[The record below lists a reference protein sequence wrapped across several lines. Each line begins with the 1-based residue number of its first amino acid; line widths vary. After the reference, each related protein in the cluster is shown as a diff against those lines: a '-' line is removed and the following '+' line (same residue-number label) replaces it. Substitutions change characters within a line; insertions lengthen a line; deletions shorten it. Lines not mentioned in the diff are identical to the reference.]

1 MKLQGCKQ
9 SMQRKSQNHQNNQKR
24 IKSPTRPKKIK
35 RNGSVRKDPKKV
47 EAQIPLAGFSLCW
60 TQYKEEE
67 VDDGLLK
74 PSLYRVLWATFYH
87 EILVTAGW
95 KLANDILTF
104 FSPQLI
110 KAILNYIQ
118 AVDED
123 GNYLEAGFQSLVFLD
138 LWSVLRLGFW
148 LA

>member
-1 MKLQGCKQ
+1 M
-9 SMQRKSQNHQNNQKR
+9 
-24 IKSPTRPKKIK
+24 
-35 RNGSVRKDPKKV
+35 V
-47 EAQIPLAGFSLCW
+47 
-60 TQYKEEE
+60 
-67 VDDGLLK
+67 K

-118 AVDED
+118 ATDEN
-123 GNYLEAGFQSLVFLD
+123 GNYTEPEWTGYLYATCMLLVTFMGKLHD
-138 LWSVLRLGFW
+138 SYGITYTQ
-148 LA
+148 

>member
-1 MKLQGCKQ
+1 MQAINAKKKPKPPKQ
-9 SMQRKSQNHQNNQKR
+9 
-24 IKSPTRPKKIK
+24 PKKNK
-35 RNGSVRKDPKKV
+35 VSDETEENKKEWVCPQGSEKNW
-47 EAQIPLAGFSLCW
+47 LANPPSYGFPLCW

-138 LWSVLRLGFW
+138 LWLVLRLGFW